1 MKTPLESPKDCFL
14 LREVQVSAKALACY
28 TAERPQSLY
37 SLPSHNCIV
46 AVLDSFYDPKTRL
59 FHMVMEHMD
68 QNLYQLIKSRHGK
81 KFDVVT
87 IKNIL

>member
-1 MKTPLESPKDCFL
+1 MF
-14 LREVQVSAKALACY
+14 VSSIANSD
-28 TAERPQSLY
+28 QSLY
-37 SLPSHNCIV
+37 SLPSHSCIV

-81 KFDVVT
+81 KFELVT
-87 IKNIL
+87 IKSIL